1 MNGHELPVATC
12 GADCA
17 GASEPE
23 LKSSLELPKESS
35 AVAVDDAVEDE
46 LDCDE

>member
-1 MNGHELPVATC
+1 MDRHELPVATW

-23 LKSSLELPKESS
+23 LKSSLELPKELS
-35 AVAVDDAVEDE
+35 AVAADDAVDE